1 MVQTKIQNNG
11 FPVKAAIVIVLL
23 LTILP
28 LLLFILVQF
37 APPVGS
43 APSAGPSASAEPAS
57 GRSAAA
63 ERRAQRAENRAARQ
77 EAKTTHTATVPH
89 GMAPD
94 PLDMAPDPGPAE
106 FGPPED
112 ISVVGVGAVV
122 PNAPRGKRATPYPP
136 GEVPGDSGI
145 VPHYAGSP
153 DDPVGAP
160 PPPPPAPEDDLWGGR
175 PAAPIPPANMQG
187 IGGVRRIDPN
197 DPFFQQDI
205 PNPFNR

>member
-1 MVQTKIQNNG
+1 MSPSSMQENKSTMK
-11 FPVKAAIVIVLL
+11 IVILIVLI
-23 LTILP
+23 LTLLP
-28 LLLFILVQF
+28 LILFILVQF
-37 APPVGS
+37 APPPES
-43 APSAGPSASAEPAS
+43 TPSAGSAAEPAT
-57 GRSAAA
+57 GQAAA
-63 ERRAQRAENRAARQ
+63 SERRAQRTENRAARQ
-77 EAKTTHTATVPH
+77 EVKTTHTATVPH

-94 PLDMAPDPGPAE
+94 PDMTDFRDPD
-106 FGPPED
+106 D
-112 ISVVGVGAVV
+112 VSVVGVGAVV

-153 DDPVGAP
+153 DDPVGEP
-160 PPPPPAPEDDLWGGR
+160 PPPPLAPEDDLWGGR
-175 PAAPIPPANMQG
+175 PVTPITPANMQG

>member
-1 MVQTKIQNNG
+1 MVQTKIQGSG
-11 FPVKAAIVIVLL
+11 FPVKTAIIVVLL

-28 LLLFILVQF
+28 LALFILVQF
-37 APPVGS
+37 APPAESSTSDGT
-43 APSAGPSASAEPAS
+43 SASSESAT

-63 ERRAQRAENRAARQ
+63 ERRAQRAEDRASRQ
-77 EAKTTHTATVPH
+77 ELKTTHTASVPH

-94 PLDMAPDPGPAE
+94 PDPADFRSPD
-106 FGPPED
+106 D

-136 GEVPGDSGI
+136 GEVPGDSG
-145 VPHYAGSP
+145 VMVQYAGSP
-153 DDPVGAP
+153 DDPIGAP
-160 PPPPPAPEDDLWGGR
+160 PPPPPAPQDDLWGGR
-175 PAAPIPPANMQG
+175 PATPISPANMRG
-187 IGGVRRIDPN
+187 IGGVRRIDPD